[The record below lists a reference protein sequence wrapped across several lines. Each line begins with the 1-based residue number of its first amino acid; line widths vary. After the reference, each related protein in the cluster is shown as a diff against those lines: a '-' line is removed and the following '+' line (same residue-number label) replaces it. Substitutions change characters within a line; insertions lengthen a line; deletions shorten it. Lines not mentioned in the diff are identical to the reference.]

1 MGRMVGNDSIPA
13 APARGD
19 APDAII
25 ASWAG
30 DVAAWRTRRAPFLL
44 YP

>member
-1 MGRMVGNDSIPA
+1 MVGNDSIPA
-13 APARGD
+13 ALARHD
-19 APDAII
+19 APEMII

-30 DVAAWRTRRAPFLL
+30 DVAAWCARRAPFLL